1 MASLI
6 RWEPVR
12 ELSTMQSEMN
22 RLFGTFFDSPTP
34 RNGRRASV
42 RSWIPAMDVT
52 ESDNEY
58 VLKADLPGLS
68 ESDVNVEL
76 DDNVLRISGE
86 RKSEH
91 EQRTEGYYRVERAS
105 GRFSRALTLP
115 EGVTADEHQ
124 GDVRQRRAR
133 GPHPEARAAE
143 AAEGRD
149 RGRPRAEDD
158 RDRRGHRVLA
168 GGLVLR

>member
-1 MASLI
+1 MATLI

-22 RLFGTFFDSPTP
+22 RLFNTFFDSATP
-34 RNGRRASV
+34 GNGRRARV

-52 ESDNEY
+52 EHDNEY

-68 ESDVNVEL
+68 EDDVNVEL

-115 EGVTADEHQ
+115 EGVSADGIQATFDNGVLEVHVQ
-124 GDVRQRRAR
+124 KPEQRK
-133 GPHPEARAAE
+133 PHKVAISVGQEPKAI
-143 AAEGRD
+143 EG
-149 RGRPRAEDD
+149 A
-158 RDRRGHRVLA
+158 
-168 GGLVLR
+168 

>member
-1 MASLI
+1 
-6 RWEPVR
+6 
-12 ELSTMQSEMN
+12 
-22 RLFGTFFDSPTP
+22 
-34 RNGRRASV
+34 
-42 RSWIPAMDVT
+42 MDVT
-52 ESDNEY
+52 EGDNEY

-115 EGVTADEHQ
+115 EGVTADSIKATFDNGVLEVHIQ
-124 GDVRQRRAR
+124 K
-133 GPHPEARAAE
+133 PEQQKPQKVAIAVGHE
-143 AAEGRD
+143 PKTIET
-149 RGRPRAEDD
+149 AEDTESSQ
-158 RDRRGHRVLA
+158 A
-168 GGLVLR
+168 A